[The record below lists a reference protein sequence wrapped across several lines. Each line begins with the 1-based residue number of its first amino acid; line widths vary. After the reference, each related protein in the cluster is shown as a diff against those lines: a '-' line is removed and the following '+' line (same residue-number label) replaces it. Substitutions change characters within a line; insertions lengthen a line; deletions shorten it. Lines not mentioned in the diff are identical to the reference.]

1 MLAAASIL
9 LHSALP
15 LRAPVRPRRRHRS
28 YYRGAVGA
36 LVVYDITSRQ
46 SFLNCERWLQELR
59 EHADNRIVVMLVS
72 GRTRART
79 LGACRTAPHAS
90 APTAVSPRCLPDR
103 PPTLPARRPSPL
115 RRRPP
120 PLQVGNKSDMSN
132 EFRKV
137 SQQEA
142 MAFAEKY
149 DLAFIETSALAAT
162 GVEIAFHRILTEIY
176 HVHSKRSAGD
186 AEAAAG
192 GAAAAGVKAGEALV
206 ITAEGA
212 PAAKKSSCCGK

>member
-1 MLAAASIL
+1 
-9 LHSALP
+9 
-15 LRAPVRPRRRHRS
+15 
-28 YYRGAVGA
+28 
-36 LVVYDITSRQ
+36 
-46 SFLNCERWLQELR
+46 
-59 EHADNRIVVMLVS
+59 MLVRGGAARHATS
-72 GRTRART
+72 GAWCN
-79 LGACRTAPHAS
+79 A
-90 APTAVSPRCLPDR
+90 
-103 PPTLPARRPSPL
+103 
-115 RRRPP
+115 RPP
-120 PLQVGNKSDMSN
+120 PRAVRATPAAAPPPFLLAPSLRAFPLARLQVGNKSDMSN

-192 GAAAAGVKAGEALV
+192 GAAAGIKAGEALV

-212 PAAKKSSCCGK
+212 APAKKSSCCGK

>member
-1 MLAAASIL
+1 MPQAALGA
-9 LHSALP
+9 APGRRRARCAPPPP
-15 LRAPVRPRRRHRS
+15 LRPFLSSSRP
-28 YYRGAVGA
+28 
-36 LVVYDITSRQ
+36 L
-46 SFLNCERWLQELR
+46 F
-59 EHADNRIVVMLVS
+59 
-72 GRTRART
+72 ARFP
-79 LGACRTAPHAS
+79 L
-90 APTAVSPRCLPDR
+90 
-103 PPTLPARRPSPL
+103 AR
-115 RRRPP
+115 
-120 PLQVGNKSDMSN
+120 LQVGNKSDMSN

-192 GAAAAGVKAGEALV
+192 GAAAGIKAGEALV

-212 PAAKKSSCCGK
+212 APAKKSSCCGK